1 LERISKNFEG
11 NKNLRYTEMSRW
23 DFYEFE
29 TKTQRKKCGKR
40 SGKTVR
46 NSIQIGKTTFSGEP
60 HSC

>member
-1 LERISKNFEG
+1 
-11 NKNLRYTEMSRW
+11 MSRW

-29 TKTQRKKCGKR
+29 TKTQREKCGKR